1 MIIYVI
7 CLALCGCL
15 AGCSGTE
22 GGIEADQAHPS
33 PQEETAQTSDPEDV
47 PSCEGQIFAMD
58 TYMSIKCYGEG
69 CEEALEAAR
78 AEITR
83 LEELLSVGIDTSE
96 IAVINRE
103 GKGTVSKDTA
113 EIIEKA
119 LEIWDTT
126 DGAFDITIYPVM
138 AEWGFTDGDFKV
150 PDRDVL
156 DGLLEHVGSGLII
169 YDKDASSVELGDALG
184 IDLGGIAK
192 GFTSDRLTQIFEERG
207 LSGAVVSLGGNVQTF
222 GVKPDGSLWKCGVTD
237 PNDESGLLGIISI
250 TDRAVITSGAYERNF
265 TDEASGKL
273 YHHIIDPSTGV
284 SAENGIISS
293 TIVSKSGI
301 LADALSTACY
311 VMGLDDSISYWRRY
325 GDDFGM
331 ILMTDDGS
339 LYVTEDIAGDFKG
352 YYDVTVISR

>member
-15 AGCSGTE
+15 AGCSGAE

-33 PQEETAQTSDPEDV
+33 PQEETTQTSDPEDV

-78 AEITR
+78 AEIAR

-156 DGLLEHVGSGLII
+156 DGLLEHVGSGLAGVGALLLEVHILSTNLDISILCQLDSYRDVNSWYAEKHINIII
-169 YDKDASSVELGDALG
+169 YKLCNHLIDGCRISLTVTIIILIFKCAS
-184 IDLGGIAK
+184 
-192 GFTSDRLTQIFEERG
+192 
-207 LSGAVVSLGGNVQTF
+207 
-222 GVKPDGSLWKCGVTD
+222 
-237 PNDESGLLGIISI
+237 
-250 TDRAVITSGAYERNF
+250 
-265 TDEASGKL
+265 
-273 YHHIIDPSTGV
+273 
-284 SAENGIISS
+284 
-293 TIVSKSGI
+293 I
-301 LADALSTACY
+301 LFC
-311 VMGLDDSISYWRRY
+311 
-325 GDDFGM
+325 
-331 ILMTDDGS
+331 
-339 LYVTEDIAGDFKG
+339 
-352 YYDVTVISR
+352 